1 MKKLNTGIAATL
13 LAAITLLTACNNT
26 GTSSVYSSDPVSST
40 DSTSNTS
47 ATATI
52 DSSSEITS
60 EDTIPTADSDPIT
73 SSADSSEDSSES
85 QETIYDGTP
94 VIFSMPLTQ
103 KINVGRSKV
112 AVATDVSINVQN
124 DKGEIVFNDTL
135 QNIRNND
142 NSTSY
147 EYHGTV
153 YVPSWEIGDTY
164 TFNFVD
170 LPPQYTEG
178 ITFRSGKGVKDF
190 AIVDTVRNA
199 NGNFNA
205 SVEVT
210 SFLGSAEMWRP
221 DGKTETVDIKVGVDS
236 PLQFNTNL
244 KHVYRTQYLV
254 LDKNNEIVENAA
266 VWVTTDKSTYKS
278 TPCGSG
284 LNMVFFQSDSEK
296 LEKYEVYYND
306 NLLYT
311 EMASDT
317 DRIFSSLANKVLI
330 LRDIDIASLQN

>member
-26 GTSSVYSSDPVSST
+26 GTSSVSSSDSVSST

-94 VIFSMPLTQ
+94 VLFSMPLTQ
-103 KINVGRSKV
+103 AIDTDRAEVKV
-112 AVATDVSINVQN
+112 AEDASINVQN

-135 QNIRNND
+135 RNIRYAI
-142 NSTSY
+142 NSTSSQY
-147 EYHGTV
+147 FGNV
-153 YVPSWEIGDTY
+153 YLPSWEVGDTY

-170 LPPQYTEG
+170 LPPEYTEG
-178 ITFRSGKGVKDF
+178 MTFRFDKGSKDYKTVETVK
-190 AIVDTVRNA
+190 NA

-210 SFLGSAEMWRP
+210 CFMGS
-221 DGKTETVDIKVGVDS
+221 TERYTDNGMQYVDIKVGTDG
-236 PLQFNTNL
+236 PLQFNVAI
-244 KHVYRTQYLV
+244 KHNYRKQYLV
-254 LDKNNEIVENAA
+254 LDKNREIVKDAA
-266 VWVTTDKSTYKS
+266 VWVTTDKSTYKA
-278 TPCGSG
+278 TPCGNG
-284 LNMVFFQSDSEK
+284 LNMIFFQSDDEV

-311 EMASDT
+311 EMAT
-317 DRIFSSLANKVLI
+317 DKDKIYSGLTNRTLI
-330 LRDIDIASLQN
+330 LRDMDIASLQN

>member
-26 GTSSVYSSDPVSST
+26 GTSSVSSSDPVSST

-94 VIFSMPLTQ
+94 VLFSMPLTQ
-103 KINVGRSKV
+103 RIDVDRTEVKV
-112 AVATDVSINVQN
+112 AEDASINVQN

-135 QNIRNND
+135 QNIRYAE
-142 NSTSY
+142 NSTSSQY
-147 EYHGTV
+147 FGNV
-153 YVPSWEIGDTY
+153 YLPSWEVGDTY

-170 LPPQYTEG
+170 LLPEYTEG
-178 ITFRSGKGVKDF
+178 ITFRNGKGVKDF

-210 SFLGSAEMWRP
+210 CFLGAAEMVQP
-221 DGKTETVDIKVGVDS
+221 DGKTETVDVRVGVDG

-254 LDKNNEIVENAA
+254 LDKNNEIVENAT
-266 VWVTTDKSTYKS
+266 VWITTDKSVYQS

-284 LNMVFFQSDSEK
+284 LNMVFFQSNSEK

-317 DRIFSSLANKVLI
+317 DRIYDGLSSRVLI